1 VGSGGVV
8 TMTDAVPMTLAPP
21 LRAAYRDLVEAR
33 VGIRLNGQQ
42 IAGLDDTVAAALG
55 SLRVPTTPAALLA
68 AFAAG
73 GQAELFRAFV
83 ARLTIGETHFFRI
96 APQIAALRDVVFP
109 QLLAARARVRRLAC
123 WSAGC
128 STGEEPYTLAI
139 ILRELLA
146 ETPDWQLRLLGTDLS
161 EPALT
166 LARRAHYREWS
177 FRETPPWV
185 RERYFTRAGDDWLLD
200 ERVRR
205 MVTFAPLNLVDAPFP
220 SPGASGSFDLI
231 LCRNV
236 MIYFSHAVAHRLY
249 GRFVAA
255 LAPDGWLIVG
265 PSDPTPPPGLGLEG
279 VYLPGAVLWR
289 RTAAVV
295 PAPASGPNSS
305 EPARRRTDPLVSPSP
320 VTSVPVRP
328 GSRPLPPVATRA
340 AARVSAPLA
349 APATPVDELAAARA
363 LLKRGERV
371 AGRAALQAQVERA
384 PLAEVAH
391 RLHGLLALEEGDY
404 GTALASLRRAT
415 FLAADDP
422 LAQFGLGRVYR
433 ALGDEQRAVAAFRH
447 ARRILAALADD
458 ATVPGDDTLSIA
470 HLRRAVEAQL
480 TGSNAERGAR

>member
-8 TMTDAVPMTLAPP
+8 TMIGALPTPLAPP

-33 VGIRLNGQQ
+33 VGIRLNGHQ

-55 SLRVPTTPAALLA
+55 SLRVSTTPAALLA

-139 ILRELLA
+139 LLRELLA

-161 EPALT
+161 EPALA

-185 RERYFTRAGDDWLLD
+185 RERYFTRADDDWLLD

-205 MVTFAPLNLVDAPFP
+205 MVTFAPLNLVDEPFP

-249 GRFVAA
+249 GRFVEA
-255 LAPDGWLIVG
+255 LAPDGWLIAG

-289 RTAAVV
+289 RTTAVV
-295 PAPASGPNSS
+295 PTPASSPASH
-305 EPARRRTDPLVSPSP
+305 EPARRRTDPLASPHS
-320 VTSVPVRP
+320 VASVPVRP
-328 GSRPLPPVATRA
+328 GSRPVPPVATRA
-340 AARVSAPLA
+340 AARVPAPFA
-349 APATPVDELAAARA
+349 APEDELAAARA
-363 LLKRGERV
+363 LLKRGERA
-371 AGRAALQAQVERA
+371 AGRAALQAHVERA

-404 GTALASLRRAT
+404 GTALTSLRRAT

-422 LAQFGLGRVYR
+422 LAQFGLGRAYR
-433 ALGDEQRAVAAFRH
+433 ALGDEKRAVVAFRY

-458 ATVPGDDTLSIA
+458 AIVPGDDTLSIA